1 MTTTCQAT
9 PVLDKAGRQY
19 ELTCSD
25 RGGLLLVRLH
35 SSGVEVGAAQCVID
49 ANDMLLGDL
58 VMCDGGDLSYIQ
70 RLMRRL
76 NGEPVTYQGLGLGT
90 AVLKTIIQIARDKKI
105 RTIHGSVTQ
114 QDLDK
119 TPHLLTWY
127 QHHGFQ
133 VEKPTEQ
140 EVKSAIVRIALTLT

>member
-1 MTTTCQAT
+1 
-9 PVLDKAGRQY
+9 
-19 ELTCSD
+19 
-25 RGGLLLVRLH
+25 
-35 SSGVEVGAAQCVID
+35 
-49 ANDMLLGDL
+49 MLLADL
-58 VMCDGGDLSYIQ
+58 VICDGSDLSFGQ

-90 AVLKTIIQIARDKKI
+90 AVLKAIIQIARDKKI

-127 QHHGFQ
+127 QQHGFQ
-133 VEKPTEQ
+133 VEEPTEQ
-140 EVKSAIVRIALTLT
+140 EVGSAISRIFITLP

>member
-1 MTTTCQAT
+1 MTTTSQAT
-9 PVLDKAGRQY
+9 LVLDKAGRQY

-25 RGGLLLVRLH
+25 HGSLLLVRLH
-35 SSGVEVGAAQCVID
+35 RSGAEVGTAKCVID
-49 ANDMLLGDL
+49 ANDMLLADL
-58 VMCDGGDLSYIQ
+58 VICDGSDLSFGQ

-90 AVLKTIIQIARDKKI
+90 AVLKAIIQIARDKKI

-127 QHHGFQ
+127 QQHGFQ
-133 VEKPTEQ
+133 VEEPTEQ
-140 EVKSAIVRIALTLT
+140 EVGSAISRICCYLT